1 LSDNRPNADRAR
13 RERQYGLI
21 TVASRQSIVEDL
33 LMSRT
38 ARSLFVGLTAFA
50 LAGVTLGGYG
60 VAPAFA
66 EDKQITIAFVSGPLN
81 DSFFPPLYQ
90 GANDA
95 AKALGVKLNYI
106 PIDEADIEASSARTM
121 QAAIAQ
127 HPDVIVVGDFIT
139 TVVDPLIKQAVAAGI
154 PVYVNQSGRDQWK
167 ADGAFGFV
175 GQDPVEVGSA
185 AAEHLQ
191 ANGAKSILCVINV
204 PGNPYLQTICKGL
217 ADKAK
222 DLGIASVNLELPT
235 ADSTDQNKVARDIGA
250 YMQSHPGIDA
260 IFTENAAVGTAATA
274 AVATSQLTGKVA
286 VGTMEAS
293 AVAIQQVKDGK
304 MLFLINEQPYLDGFY
319 GVLFAYHYAKYGLA
333 PVGTVATGPSFV
345 DKSNIDKISAV
356 FEAYPNVIGS
366 K

>member
-1 LSDNRPNADRAR
+1 MGAH
-13 RERQYGLI
+13 
-21 TVASRQSIVEDL
+21 
-33 LMSRT
+33 
-38 ARSLFVGLTAFA
+38 RSLKIAAGA
-50 LAGVTLGGYG
+50 LALAATALCGIGM
-60 VAPAFA
+60 APAMA
-66 EDKQITIAFVSGPLN
+66 QDKQITVAFVSGPLN

-167 ADGAFGFV
+167 DDGAFGYV
-175 GQDPVEVGSA
+175 GQDPTEVGHVG
-185 AAEHLQ
+185 AERLH
-191 ANGAKSILCVINV
+191 ANGAKNILCVINV
-204 PGNPYLQTICKGL
+204 PGNPYLQRICDGVSEKS
-217 ADKAK
+217 KE
-222 DLGIASVNLELPT
+222 LGIASVNLELPT
-235 ADSTDQNKVARDIGA
+235 ADSTDQNKVSRDIGA

-274 AVATSQLTGKVA
+274 AVETAQMTGKVS
-286 VGTMEAS
+286 VGTMEVS
-293 AVAIQQVKDGK
+293 SVALDQIKSGK
-304 MLFLINEQPYLDGFY
+304 MLFLINEQPYLDGYY
-319 GVLFAYHYAKYGLA
+319 GVLFAYHYAKFGLA
-333 PVGTVATGPSFV
+333 PVGEVATGPSV
-345 DKSNIDKISAV
+345 IDKTNIDKIETV
-356 FEAYPNVIGS
+356 FNQYPNVIGA